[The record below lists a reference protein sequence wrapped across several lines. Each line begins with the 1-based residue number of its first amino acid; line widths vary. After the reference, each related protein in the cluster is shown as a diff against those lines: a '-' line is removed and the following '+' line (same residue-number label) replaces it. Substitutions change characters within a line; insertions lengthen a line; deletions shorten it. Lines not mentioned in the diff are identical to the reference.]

1 MYLVIKETLFTSIT
15 DTVLAKISKA
25 RLNSNQ
31 IVSIQKRRDRQF
43 VFVEFLIPDL
53 VREVTKVELL
63 DASDIVLSAID
74 VYVPIETTTR
84 FKYRLEVLTDG

>member
-1 MYLVIKETLFTSIT
+1 MIKETLFTSIT

-31 IVSIQKRRDRQF
+31 VVSIQKRRDRQF
-43 VFVEFLIPDL
+43 VFVEFLIPDS

-63 DASDIVLSAID
+63 DASDVVLSVIE

>member
-1 MYLVIKETLFTSIT
+1 VIKETLFTSIT

-31 IVSIQKRRDRQF
+31 VVSIQKRRDRQF
-43 VFVEFLIPDL
+43 VFVEFLIPGS

-63 DASDIVLSAID
+63 DASDIVLSVIE

>member
-1 MYLVIKETLFTSIT
+1 VIKETLFTSIT

-43 VFVEFLIPDL
+43 VFVEFLIPDS

-63 DASDIVLSAID
+63 DVSDIVLSVID

-84 FKYRLEVLTDG
+84 FKYKLEVLTDG

>member
-1 MYLVIKETLFTSIT
+1 MIKETLFTSIT

-43 VFVEFLIPDL
+43 VFIEFLIPDS

-63 DASDIVLSAID
+63 DVSDIVLSVID

-84 FKYRLEVLTDG
+84 FKYKLEVLTDG

>member
-1 MYLVIKETLFTSIT
+1 MIKETLFTSIT

-43 VFVEFLIPDL
+43 VFVEFLIPDS

-63 DASDIVLSAID
+63 DVSDIVLSVID

-84 FKYRLEVLTDG
+84 FKYKLEVLTDG

>member
-1 MYLVIKETLFTSIT
+1 VIKETLFTSIT

-31 IVSIQKRRDRQF
+31 VVSIQKRRDRQF
-43 VFVEFLIPDL
+43 VFVEFLIPGS

-63 DASDIVLSAID
+63 DASDIVLSVIE

-84 FKYRLEVLTDG
+84 FKYKLEVLTDG

>member
-1 MYLVIKETLFTSIT
+1 MIKETLFASIT

-43 VFVEFLIPDL
+43 VFVEFLIPDS

-63 DASDIVLSAID
+63 DVSNVVLSVI
-74 VYVPIETTTR
+74 V
-84 FKYRLEVLTDG
+84 

>member
-1 MYLVIKETLFTSIT
+1 VIKETLFTSIT

-31 IVSIQKRRDRQF
+31 VVSIQKRRDRQF
-43 VFVEFLIPDL
+43 VFVEFLIPDS

-63 DASDIVLSAID
+63 DASGIVLSVIE

-84 FKYRLEVLTDG
+84 FKYKLEVLTDG